1 MIGDKIRRKIKEL
14 KVVKKAKEFI
24 AEFQEH
30 EKRTYPYIEEDDEG
44 VTRWLSP
51 RMALLKFKGITVQEG
66 YSRTV
71 NKFKYTQKIHK
82 TSISIEGD
90 YVVVIF

>member
-14 KVVKKAKEFI
+14 NVIRKA
-24 AEFQEH
+24 QELIGVFKTH
-30 EKRTYPYIEEDDEG
+30 EKRAYPYVEEDDEG
-44 VTRWLSP
+44 VARWLSP

-71 NKFKYTQKIHK
+71 NKFKYTQGIHK
-82 TSISIEGD
+82 ISISIEGD
-90 YVVVIF
+90 YVVVNF